1 MFPGEKNRNGG
12 ALMKKSLFV
21 SILVI
26 LIGGF
31 FALAAVADDNHH
43 GKHDNTLVRFKG
55 GIGVIPIS
63 NVVVDATTGAITV
76 NRNTVRGV
84 NSPGQIWRIKH
95 FEAKIKDNGD
105 IKVEGKGLVLA
116 GGNGIGRPP
125 AGTSVFATLICE
137 AAAPFIEHSTPL
149 TGVLLAPNGDFKIDD
164 VLVPIPPSDCASPV
178 LLIRSANGGNWFAVG
193 IPDLD
198 DHDRH

>member
-1 MFPGEKNRNGG
+1 
-12 ALMKKSLFV
+12 MKKSLFL
-21 SILVI
+21 SIVAI

-31 FALAAVADDNHH
+31 FALPVKADDRRHQ
-43 GKHDNTLVRFKG
+43 DTLVKFKG

-63 NVVVDATTGAITV
+63 NVVVAADGTITV

-84 NSPGQIWRIKH
+84 NSPGQIWRIKDLD
-95 FEAKIKDNGD
+95 AKIKTNGD

-137 AAAPFIEHSTPL
+137 AAAPFIEHSTTL
-149 TGVLLAPNGDFKIDD
+149 TGVPLAPDGDFKIDD
-164 VLVPIPPSDCASPV
+164 VLVPMPDDCASPV
-178 LLIRSANGGNWFAVG
+178 LLIRSANGGNWFATG

-198 DHDRH
+198 

>member
-1 MFPGEKNRNGG
+1 
-12 ALMKKSLFV
+12 MKKSLFV

-31 FALAAVADDNHH
+31 FASSLVADDNHRH
-43 GKHDNTLVRFKG
+43 KDDNTLVKFKG

-63 NVVVDATTGAITV
+63 NVVVDTTTGAITV

-137 AAAPFIEHSTPL
+137 TAAPFIEHSTLL

-178 LLIRSANGGNWFAVG
+178 LLIRSANGGNWFAAG